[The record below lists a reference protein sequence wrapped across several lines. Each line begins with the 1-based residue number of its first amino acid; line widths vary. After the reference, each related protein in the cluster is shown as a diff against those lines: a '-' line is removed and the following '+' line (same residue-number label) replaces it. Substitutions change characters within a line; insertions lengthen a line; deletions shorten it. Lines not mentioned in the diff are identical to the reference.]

1 MPADHRPPDIRAG
14 MALNRALII
23 FAVTLAPVTAG
34 GAVIGELASRHV
46 LGYWWLA
53 VPLGCAAVPLA
64 VLVAG
69 LAIARRLARDAAA
82 RPGLGD
88 GGAGV
93 AADAG

>member
-14 MALNRALII
+14 MALNRALVI
-23 FAVTLAPVTAG
+23 FAITLAPVTAG
-34 GAVIGELASRHV
+34 GAVIGELASHHV
-46 LGYWWLA
+46 LGYWGLA

-69 LAIARRLARDAAA
+69 LRIARRLARDGTA

-93 AADAG
+93 AAGAG